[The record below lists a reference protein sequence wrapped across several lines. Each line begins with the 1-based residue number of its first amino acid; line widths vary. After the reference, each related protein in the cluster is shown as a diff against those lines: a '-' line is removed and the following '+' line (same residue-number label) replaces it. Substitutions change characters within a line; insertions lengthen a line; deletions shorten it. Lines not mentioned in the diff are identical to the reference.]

1 MAFLNDIDNNNNIDC
16 GCDNNYYSSINS
28 SPLLSGQQENVFN
41 PDKSNLNKL
50 NNSNA
55 NNMSA
60 NNNNNMNMNNLDLGQ
75 ILNQNQNQNQNQH
88 QQNNAVNEQNIQ
100 NILNSIPDTTK
111 RNNPLPD
118 VGSMRNN
125 NEQIELNTQI
135 LQNLNNLNNNLNN
148 NNTDVVQDE
157 QSKYILT
164 MFNYVLVVMVALAV
178 NDLAKYYINRSIK
191 FSNGTHMYYVYYSV
205 GLVLLT
211 YIISKSVNKM

>member
-1 MAFLNDIDNNNNIDC
+1 MAFLNDLDNNNIDC
-16 GCDNNYYSSINS
+16 GCDNNYYSSINN
-28 SPLLSGQQENVFN
+28 SPLLSGEQENAFN

-60 NNNNNMNMNNLDLGQ
+60 NNNNMNMNNLDLGQ
-75 ILNQNQNQNQNQH
+75 ILNQNQNQHQNH
-88 QQNNAVNEQNIQ
+88 QNNGVNEQNIQ

-111 RNNPLPD
+111 RSNPLPD
-118 VGSMRNN
+118 VGAMRNN
-125 NEQIELNTQI
+125 NEQLELNTQI

-148 NNTDVVQDE
+148 NNQDE
-157 QSKYILT
+157 VNNDQSKYILT
-164 MFNYVLVVMVALAV
+164 MFNYVLVVMVALAL

-205 GLVLLT
+205 GLVLVT
-211 YIISKSVNKM
+211 YIISKSVNRM

>member
-1 MAFLNDIDNNNNIDC
+1 MAFLNDLDNNNIDC
-16 GCDNNYYSSINS
+16 GCDNNYYSSINN
-28 SPLLSGQQENVFN
+28 SPLLSGEQENVFN

-60 NNNNNMNMNNLDLGQ
+60 NNNMNMNNLDLGQ
-75 ILNQNQNQNQNQH
+75 ILNQNQNQNQNQNH
-88 QQNNAVNEQNIQ
+88 QNNGVNEQNIQ

-111 RNNPLPD
+111 RNNTLPD
-118 VGSMRNN
+118 VGAMRNN
-125 NEQIELNTQI
+125 NEQLELNTQI
-135 LQNLNNLNNNLNN
+135 LQNLNNLNNNLNSN
-148 NNTDVVQDE
+148 NQVEVKDD
-157 QSKYILT
+157 QSKYIVT
-164 MFNYVLVVMVALAV
+164 MLNYVLVVMVALAL

-205 GLVLLT
+205 GLVLVT